1 MHDAVEHDGPSLVTR
16 VKSVIKFEVKD
27 AGVWLV
33 DLKTSPGSVKT
44 ATTADEAADVTITL
58 SADTFLNMMDN
69 KIVPQQALMKGLV
82 KVKGNMRQAMKLNV
96 VLAATRKYLKIK
108 NVDNQEPTAVVPVAS
123 PTAPA
128 LTKTKSLDS
137 KEIFRLLGEVVATD
151 GAAMAKKVKGV
162 IQFDIPGAGQWHLDL
177 KSDVPA
183 LTEDRS
189 RWEN

>member
-1 MHDAVEHDGPSLVTR
+1 
-16 VKSVIKFEVKD
+16 
-27 AGVWLV
+27 
-33 DLKTSPGSVKT
+33 
-44 ATTADEAADVTITL
+44 
-58 SADTFLNMMDN
+58 
-69 KIVPQQALMKGLV
+69 MKGLV

-162 IQFDIPGAGQWHLDL
+162 IQFDIPGAGRWHLDL

-183 LTEDRS
+183 LTVDVKKADVVITASDGDFVAIAMGKLNAQQVREVRG
-189 RWEN
+189 